1 MGKLSKK
8 FVEALPSTAEI
19 LSPAVVGKTL
29 KYHDTTER
37 ENRYSTAENAEPIQI
52 LVVKDENGQ
61 DFNIPAGSFNSLFF
75 DKTGKLPAA
84 SVDLDAVASL
94 TNKQEE
100 VIELIETQPKWEGA
114 IKGKAGL
121 EVATD
126 GTAEFNQ
133 YKVVGVRLKTRNG
146 VPVMRMEAHTAYDE
160 MKAKADAENARIDA
174 NAVFASPIA
183 KKHSKPCS
191 ELVTYE
197 YLLQTI

>member
-1 MGKLSKK
+1 MGTLTEVLQNVTGDNPRVVILGEPSA
-8 FVEALPSTAEI
+8 VDLARLEAL
-19 LSPAVVGKTL
+19 
-29 KYHDTTER
+29 
-37 ENRYSTAENAEPIQI
+37 
-52 LVVKDENGQ
+52 KD
-61 DFNIPAGSFNSLFF
+61 S
-75 DKTGKLPAA
+75 
-84 SVDLDAVASL
+84 
-94 TNKQEE
+94 
-100 VIELIETQPKWEGA
+100 
-114 IKGKAGL
+114 KGV
-121 EVATD
+121 EVAAD

-160 MKAKADAENARIDA
+160 LKAKADAENSRIDA